1 MYRARDSILGRDVAV
16 KLLPEEFSRDPDRL
30 SRFERETKLLASLN
44 HPYIAQVYAL
54 EAVVGRKLF
63 VMELVDGE
71 TDRRERHFGTPGAYP
86 FGCCATTRSIDK
98 VGSQRKPYLAWS
110 DHRELTIVCE

>member
-1 MYRARDSILGRDVAV
+1 
-16 KLLPEEFSRDPDRL
+16 
-30 SRFERETKLLASLN
+30 
-44 HPYIAQVYAL
+44 
-54 EAVVGRKLF
+54 
-63 VMELVDGE
+63 MELVDGE